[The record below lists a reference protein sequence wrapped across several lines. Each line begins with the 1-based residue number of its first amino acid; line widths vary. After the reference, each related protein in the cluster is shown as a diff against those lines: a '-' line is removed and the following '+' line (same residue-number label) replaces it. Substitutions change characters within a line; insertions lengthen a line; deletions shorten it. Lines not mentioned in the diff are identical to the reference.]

1 MSNRKLFKGGCV
13 LTLDK
18 SLGDFKK
25 ADVLVEK
32 SKIVEVKPSIEGV
45 EDCEV
50 IDASNMIVMPG
61 FVDTHRHTW
70 ESVVRNVGADW
81 SLTKYLN
88 SIYFGNIG
96 AKLRPEDGY
105 IANLL
110 GALEALDAGVTT
122 LLDWSMVISQEH
134 TDELIRGLK
143 ESGIRAVFAH
153 GIPGDRDYWSRDS
166 RLNHTEDSKRIRSR
180 YFSSDDQL
188 LTMALAIRGPE
199 FSSWSAT
206 VHDIQLARE
215 LDVLCSMHLGF
226 GTWGPVDRS
235 IEKLR
240 REKLLGPDLNFVHSN
255 TIREEEFK
263 AIADAGASV
272 TVTPEIEMMMGHGYP
287 ATGLILANGGR
298 PALGVDVVTSTGGD
312 MFAQMKFALQ
322 AERARV
328 NARLLMEGEMPER
341 LSLSARD
348 VLEFATIEGARALK
362 LDHKIGSLTPGKE
375 ADIIMIRAT
384 DLNLFPMNDPVGA
397 VVQCAHAGNVDSV
410 FVAGRA
416 VKRGGKMLY
425 KNMDRVLRLAR
436 EARDHIFSQYGN
448 PDGLWL
454 L

>member
-1 MSNRKLFKGGCV
+1 
-13 LTLDK
+13 
-18 SLGDFKK
+18 
-25 ADVLVEK
+25 
-32 SKIVEVKPSIEGV
+32 
-45 EDCEV
+45 
-50 IDASNMIVMPG
+50 
-61 FVDTHRHTW
+61 
-70 ESVVRNVGADW
+70 
-81 SLTKYLN
+81 
-88 SIYFGNIG
+88 
-96 AKLRPEDGY
+96 PEDGY

-188 LTMALAIRGPE
+188 LTLAVAIRGPE
-199 FSSWSAT
+199 FSSSSAT

-215 LDVLCSMHLGF
+215 LDVPCSVHLGF
-226 GTWGPVDRS
+226 GTGGPVDRS
-235 IEKLR
+235 IAKLR
-240 REKLLGPDLNFVHSN
+240 REQLRGPALTFVHSN

-341 LSLSARD
+341 
-348 VLEFATIEGARALK
+348 
-362 LDHKIGSLTPGKE
+362 
-375 ADIIMIRAT
+375 
-384 DLNLFPMNDPVGA
+384 
-397 VVQCAHAGNVDSV
+397 
-410 FVAGRA
+410 
-416 VKRGGKMLY
+416 
-425 KNMDRVLRLAR
+425 
-436 EARDHIFSQYGN
+436 
-448 PDGLWL
+448 
-454 L
+454 